1 MPFPLVNA
9 NIEEAAEASRWLD
22 SPVSRR
28 QFLRAGLMAA
38 AGLALTPILTRPA
51 YAALA
56 ASPARNIALTNLHTG
71 EACALTYWENGA
83 YVPQAL
89 ATINQVLRDHRTNAV
104 HPIDPALLDLLAAL
118 HGRLETNAPF
128 QVISGYR
135 SPESNAAMH
144 ARSSGV
150 ASHSLHMEGKAMD
163 IRVAG
168 RALTSVHNTALA
180 MGLGGVGYYPTSDFV
195 HVDTGRV
202 RQWQGA

>member
-1 MPFPLVNA
+1 MSPRFT
-9 NIEEAAEASRWLD
+9 LD
-22 SPVSRR
+22 TNLDRR
-28 QFLRAGLMAA
+28 ALLKAGLGLGAFVALNGLLPQAAMAFA
-38 AGLALTPILTRPA
+38 AQP
-51 YAALA
+51 
-56 ASPARNIALTNLHTG
+56 SRNLALTNLHTG
-71 EACALTYWENGA
+71 ESCALTYWENGA

-89 ATINQVLRDHRTNAV
+89 ATINHVLRDHRNNEEHAM
-104 HPIDPALLDLLAAL
+104 DPALLDLLSVLYAK
-118 HGRLETNAPF
+118 LETNQPYEI
-128 QVISGYR
+128 ISGYR

-150 ASHSLHMEGKAMD
+150 ASHSMHMEGKASD

-168 RALTSVHNTALA
+168 RALVQVHATALA

>member
-1 MPFPLVNA
+1 MLFTPVTEPLG
-9 NIEEAAEASRWLD
+9 EATVAQRWLN

-28 QFLRAGLMAA
+28 QFLRAGLLAA
-38 AGLALTPILTRPA
+38 AGLALTPMLTRPA

-56 ASPARNIALTNLHTG
+56 ASPVRTIALTNLHTG
-71 EACALTYWENGA
+71 EACALSYWENGA

-89 ATINQVLRDHRTNAV
+89 ATIDRVLRDHRTNGI
-104 HPIDPALLDLLAAL
+104 HPIDPSLLDLLAAL

-144 ARSSGV
+144 TRSSGV
-150 ASHSLHMEGKAMD
+150 ARRSLHTEGKAMD